1 MGSVTLQVELPSQFM
16 ENWLYDK
23 TTMEMISGHYKT
35 GQTLPEEIFQQ
46 VCKGNKMREKLPR
59 TSNFCTVLHLLKKLL
74 DKS

>member
-1 MGSVTLQVELPSQFM
+1 MASVTLQVELPSQFM

-46 VCKGNKMREKLPR
+46 VCKGNKMRVKLPR

>member
-1 MGSVTLQVELPSQFM
+1 MASVTLQVELPSQFM

-23 TTMEMISGHYKT
+23 TTMETISGHYKT

-46 VCKGNKMREKLPR
+46 VCKGNEMREKLPR